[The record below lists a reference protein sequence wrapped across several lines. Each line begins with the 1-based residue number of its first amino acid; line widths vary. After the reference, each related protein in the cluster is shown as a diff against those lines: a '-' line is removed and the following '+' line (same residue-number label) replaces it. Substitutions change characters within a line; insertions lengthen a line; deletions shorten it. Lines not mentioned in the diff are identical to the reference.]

1 MRPRRELAA
10 AGLLLLAAQLPVACS
25 RPAAPPPVASPA
37 ATAAATGPTPLPLH
51 VVSSGGNGGFTTLR
65 EMKNGR
71 AIYDVRATSFIADT
85 AAGTGAATGSG
96 LFDRPHITFIDKD
109 GAKTVADAP
118 KAVLTSA
125 DKSVLMTGGVQA
137 RSQDGN
143 VLSCDRLRYDGAT
156 ETIHGDGNVVMR
168 MPSGLTLVGDEVD
181 GDARLQNVRVFRR

>member
-71 AIYDVRATSFIADT
+71 ITESAPLTKICGTNPSRRIRST
-85 AAGTGAATGSG
+85 AEIPLPSLNLASTINRSG
-96 LFDRPHITFIDKD
+96 
-109 GAKTVADAP
+109 
-118 KAVLTSA
+118 
-125 DKSVLMTGGVQA
+125 
-137 RSQDGN
+137 
-143 VLSCDRLRYDGAT
+143 
-156 ETIHGDGNVVMR
+156 
-168 MPSGLTLVGDEVD
+168 
-181 GDARLQNVRVFRR
+181 